1 MGRTMNAAEA
11 RKRRGGSTL
20 FERTM
25 AADPKRAARIE
36 RLVAAA
42 DVEQMVQTIM
52 ESGQISAAE
61 LARRINVSPPQ
72 ISRDLHGGLSRATLS
87 RLLMIADALDCD
99 FVPAFVPRSDDTKRK
114 RFLKMYRGLIP
125 LATSK
130 AGRLK
135 HLVKRTNK
143 KGAPRRASAA

>member
-1 MGRTMNAAEA
+1 
-11 RKRRGGSTL
+11 
-20 FERTM
+20 M

-42 DVEQMVQTIM
+42 AVEQVVQGIM
-52 ESGQISAAE
+52 DHARINAAE

-125 LATSK
+125 LTTSK
-130 AGRLK
+130 TGRLRQT
-135 HLVKRTNK
+135 VKRTNK
-143 KGAPRRASAA
+143 KTGTGKSAA